1 MPLAARV
8 APFSVLLAVSCVVS
22 APLAL
27 DHFSLMMKRLV
38 RLSGKIRFGPLV
50 FTCTV
55 RSSTALA
62 SSIEDSRDL
71 TWAFSPLA
79 RFSEKTTS
87 RAVNGVPSWN
97 LTLGRS
103 LNSQTDG
110 SEVIFHEVASVGTS
124 LPSAERMTRVS

>member
-1 MPLAARV
+1 M
-8 APFSVLLAVSCVVS
+8 
-22 APLAL
+22 
-27 DHFSLMMKRLV
+27 
-38 RLSGKIRFGPLV
+38 
-50 FTCTV
+50 
-55 RSSTALA
+55 
-62 SSIEDSRDL
+62 